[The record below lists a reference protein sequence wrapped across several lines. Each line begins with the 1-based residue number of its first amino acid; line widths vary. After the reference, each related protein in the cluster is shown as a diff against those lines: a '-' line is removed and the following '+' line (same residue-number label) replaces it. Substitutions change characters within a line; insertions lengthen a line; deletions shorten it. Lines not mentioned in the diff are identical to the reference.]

1 MAVIS
6 EQKLSADI
14 KAGKLQRV
22 YFLYGTEQ
30 FLTKTYEKKITST
43 ALGDGD
49 ADMNFSRFT
58 QPPGADALADIAESM
73 PFFAEYKCIVLV
85 DFDADKLETAE
96 FNKYIKVI
104 ENLPDTTVLII
115 SQTGIEI
122 DSKKPKAKM
131 KKLISTVTEMGA
143 VCEFTTMEIDTIVR
157 LVTAKANRSAC
168 NLSYDNAVLL
178 ADMCGRNMSLLQN
191 EVQKLCDYIG
201 SGEITEDT
209 IKQLVPKLVDSSVY
223 SLANELMAGRTANAF
238 KILDDLFE
246 QRVDTVVIM
255 ATLSGNFVD
264 YYRAKLGLLSKRSAS
279 ATAAIFN
286 YPKHLLFRMTRAYET
301 ARPLSVHY
309 LKACVDILYRT
320 NLLLHSSK
328 MDSKTLI
335 EQALTE
341 ISVLRR
347 N

>member
-1 MAVIS
+1 MAVIK
-6 EQKLSADI
+6 EPKLLADL

-22 YFLYGTEQ
+22 YFLYGNEQ
-30 FLTKTYEKKITST
+30 FLTKTYEKKITAA

-58 QPPGADALADIAESM
+58 QPPSADTLEDIAESM

-85 DFDADKLETAE
+85 DLDADKMETAE
-96 FNKYIKVI
+96 LNKYIKII
-104 ENLPDTTVLII
+104 EELPDTTVLII

-122 DSKKPKAKM
+122 DGKKPKAKM
-131 KKLISTVTEMGA
+131 KKLMSTVSEKGA

-157 LVTAKANRSAC
+157 LVTAKAERSGC
-168 NLSYDNAVLL
+168 NLSYDNVVLL

-191 EVQKLCDYIG
+191 EVQKLCDYTG

-209 IKQLVPKLVDSSVY
+209 IKQLVPRLVDSSVY
-223 SLANELMAGRTANAF
+223 SLTSELMAGRTANAF

-246 QRVDTVVIM
+246 QRVDTVAIM

-264 YYRAKLGLLSKRSAS
+264 CYRAKLGMLSKRSSS
-279 ATAAIFN
+279 ATAAMFN
-286 YPKHLLFRMTRAYET
+286 YPKHLSFRMTNAYNA
-301 ARPLSVHY
+301 ARSLSVHY

-328 MDSKTLI
+328 MDKRTLI
-335 EQALTE
+335 EQAITE